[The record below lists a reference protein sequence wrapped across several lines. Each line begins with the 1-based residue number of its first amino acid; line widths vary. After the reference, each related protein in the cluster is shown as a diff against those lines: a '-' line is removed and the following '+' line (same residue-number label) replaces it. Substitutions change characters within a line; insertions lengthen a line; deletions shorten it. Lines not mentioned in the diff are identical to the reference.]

1 MLRTPERNIGTR
13 APSRSPAWRLVKA
26 WDAEIV
32 AGAYLGRMADLFAA
46 QEPSFAPEA
55 TPPNGPLADRLRPQ
69 SLADVVGQ
77 EHLTGPEG
85 AIGRMV
91 AAGKLSS
98 IILWGPPGTGKT
110 TIARL
115 LADAVGLRFVAI
127 SAVFSGVADLKKVF
141 AEAKEYVRLGR
152 KTLLFVDEIHRFNR
166 AQQDGFLPYVE
177 DGTVTLVGATTENP
191 SFELNAAVLS
201 RAQVL
206 ILHRLDAA
214 ALTRLL
220 DRAEAAEERALP
232 LTSEARDALVA
243 SADGDGRFLL
253 NQAETLF
260 SVSFEAPLDSVAL
273 GDFLQRRVAVYD
285 KDREGHYNL
294 ISALHKS
301 VRGSDPD
308 AALYYLARMLTA
320 GEEPLYLLRRLVRMA
335 VEDIGLADPNALTQ
349 CLAAKDTYE
358 FLGSPEGELAIA
370 QACLYVA
377 TAPKSNAAYMAQKA
391 AWRAAKETGS
401 LMPPQ
406 NILNA
411 PTKLM
416 KDIGYG
422 KGYTYDHDA
431 EGGFS
436 GDNYWPEEMAPQTFY
451 TPTERGHEKRI
462 AERIAWWN
470 EMREK
475 RRDG

>member
-1 MLRTPERNIGTR
+1 
-13 APSRSPAWRLVKA
+13 
-26 WDAEIV
+26 
-32 AGAYLGRMADLFAA
+32 MADLFGIQD
-46 QEPSFAPEA
+46 QEPLTAEPEG
-55 TPPNGPLADRLRPQ
+55 GPLADRLRPRALDQ
-69 SLADVVGQ
+69 VVGQ

-141 AEAKEYVRLGR
+141 AEAREHARIGR

-191 SFELNAAVLS
+191 SFELNAALLS

-206 ILHRLDAA
+206 ILHRLDHA
-214 ALTRLL
+214 ALCKLL
-220 DRAEAAEERALP
+220 DRAEEIEGRPLP
-232 LTSEARDALVA
+232 LTPEARDALVA

-260 SVSFEAPLDSVAL
+260 SVNLPAPLDPASLSAL
-273 GDFLQRRVAVYD
+273 LQRRVAVYD
-285 KDREGHYNL
+285 KDREGHYNI

-301 VRGSDPD
+301 VRGSDPQ

-320 GEEPLYLLRRLVRMA
+320 GEEPLYVLRRLTRMA
-335 VEDIGLADPNALTQ
+335 IEDIGLADPQALIQ
-349 CLAAKDTYE
+349 CIAAKDTYE
-358 FLGSPEGELAIA
+358 FLGSPEGELAIV
-370 QACLYVA
+370 QACLYLA
-377 TAPKSNAAYMAQKA
+377 TAPKSVSSYKAMGA
-391 AWRAAKETGS
+391 AWKSARETGS

-416 KDIGYG
+416 KEIGYG
-422 KGYTYDHDA
+422 KGYTYDPDTA
-431 EGGFS
+431 AGFS

-451 TPTERGHEKRI
+451 TPTELGFEKRI
-462 AERIAWWN
+462 SERLAYWD
-470 EMREK
+470 EL
-475 RRDG
+475 RRAKQD